1 MTIDSIVPA
10 APARSD
16 RPVGGAEAAA
26 TQTVNGRQ
34 PAAAVET
41 VQAVKAKEAAPSQK
55 ELESAVAELNKSVQA
70 SAQSLEFSIDTDS
83 KRTVV
88 KIIDQSTQEVLRQI
102 PSKEA
107 LQLAKS
113 LGSTKGLLIQQEA

>member
-10 APARSD
+10 APARND
-16 RPVGGAEAAA
+16 RPVSGAETAA
-26 TQTVNGRQ
+26 TPAVNGRQ

-41 VQAVKAKEAAPSQK
+41 VQAVKAKEAPPSQK

-88 KIIDQSTQEVLRQI
+88 KIIDQSTKEILRQI